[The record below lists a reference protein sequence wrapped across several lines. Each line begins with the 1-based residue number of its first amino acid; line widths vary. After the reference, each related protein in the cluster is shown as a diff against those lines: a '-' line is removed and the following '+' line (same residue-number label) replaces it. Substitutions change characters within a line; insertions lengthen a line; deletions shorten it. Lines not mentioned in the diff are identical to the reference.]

1 MVLAS
6 KLGER
11 VISLSLLRAPHK
23 GDGVGSAPN
32 LIRELGLTGWAARS
46 QRSRLGA
53 DNSAEQVERWT
64 YGPRCTSD
72 PRPCIGPST
81 YSPFLTDLIVQ
92 QRALTTPT
100 TRISTD
106 EQRLHRVNNPH

>member
-11 VISLSLLRAPHK
+11 VISLSLLGAPHK

-32 LIRELGLTGWAARS
+32 LIRELGVTGWAARS

-53 DNSAEQVERWT
+53 DTSEEQVEWWT
-64 YGPRCTSD
+64 YGLK
-72 PRPCIGPST
+72 IG
-81 YSPFLTDLIVQ
+81 
-92 QRALTTPT
+92 RASC
-100 TRISTD
+100 RERVCQYVEISVVAGSVKKKKNMEKSR
-106 EQRLHRVNNPH
+106 EQNTQL